1 MELGR
6 GGDRL
11 QDELCVYL
19 RVPREIMAMGL
30 QAKGSGLGSRSK
42 RLEVS

>member
-11 QDELCVYL
+11 QDELCVHL

-30 QAKGSGLGSRSK
+30 QAKGPELGSRSK
-42 RLEVS
+42 RLEVR